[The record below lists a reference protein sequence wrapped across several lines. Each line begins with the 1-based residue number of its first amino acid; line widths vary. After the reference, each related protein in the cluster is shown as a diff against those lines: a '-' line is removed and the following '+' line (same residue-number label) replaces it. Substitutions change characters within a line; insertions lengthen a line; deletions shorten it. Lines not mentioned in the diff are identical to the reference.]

1 LVGLEQIE
9 KQSEMDHTAVQ
20 DTFDSVL
27 EELLLQG
34 RNDQRGLGALKQ
46 YIQDR
51 EEKARLEERLK
62 QKEEAERVM
71 REAYEAAQGRVD
83 LLMNNLAKQQERHEK
98 LVHQQQDYFNEVLL
112 QLVQQKQGDISHL
125 SPQRDTLMMSS
136 GGTAATPLSL
146 IDETA
151 ANLDIGGYDELSE
164 AENPP
169 MRRDLVNLLN
179 LENDKV
185 GNDVENSKGEKP
197 ESSLREHRTTLEF
210 KAAKEKM
217 KIIAGETEWG
227 EKNFPITNVA
237 TAQVTTTQQI
247 SQTNNSL
254 KSFDRSKTQLILQ
267 SKFTSRGQM

>member
-1 LVGLEQIE
+1 MVGLEQIE

-217 KIIAGETEWG
+217 KIIAGEIELFASLLFCLRDPCNE
-227 EKNFPITNVA
+227 EKRIFQSRNVA
-237 TAQVTTTQQI
+237 TPA
-247 SQTNNSL
+247 QTNIS
-254 KSFDRSKTQLILQ
+254 
-267 SKFTSRGQM
+267 

>member
-151 ANLDIGGYDELSE
+151 ANLDIGGYGELSE

>member
-164 AENPP
+164 AENPL
-169 MRRDLVNLLN
+169 MRRDLVTSAEKYLLN
-179 LENDKV
+179 
-185 GNDVENSKGEKP
+185 NDVGNSKGEKP

>member
-1 LVGLEQIE
+1 MVGLEQIE

-34 RNDQRGLGALKQ
+34 RNDQRGLGAIKQ
-46 YIQDR
+46 YVQDR